1 MKQDKCSPVSLI
13 CYACGCIPVI
23 WIALLFAPYLDD
35 GLIGLIKNAGA
46 AFANPFHIM
55 LCRDSLR
62 AVLIFL
68 LIYGLALAVF
78 LSSDRNY
85 RRREEH
91 GSAQWGSPREISRKY
106 ANKAAPENKILT
118 QTVAIGLDGR
128 KHRTKSEYSVLRRQ
142 RCWQDALFCKTQ
154 CDECEYQLC
163 LS

>member
-1 MKQDKCSPVSLI
+1 MKQDKFSPVSLI

-78 LSSDRNY
+78 LSVTEITAGAGAWFSTV
-85 RRREEH
+85 
-91 GSAQWGSPREISRKY
+91 GFSKEISRKY
-106 ANKAAPENKILT
+106 ANKAAPENKI
-118 QTVAIGLDGR
+118 
-128 KHRTKSEYSVLRRQ
+128 
-142 RCWQDALFCKTQ
+142 
-154 CDECEYQLC
+154 
-163 LS
+163 

>member
-1 MKQDKCSPVSLI
+1 
-13 CYACGCIPVI
+13 
-23 WIALLFAPYLDD
+23 
-35 GLIGLIKNAGA
+35 
-46 AFANPFHIM
+46 M

-118 QTVAIGLDGR
+118 QTVAILSLI
-128 KHRTKSEYSVLRRQ
+128 HIFLSHAYEYVVREDILMSMEELNLPDDQ
-142 RCWQDALFCKTQ
+142 AIACLLYTSRCV
-154 CDECEYQLC
+154 
-163 LS
+163 